1 MNIRFHSAARP
12 VRFRC
17 AIALALA
24 GVVAGCGRSDVEVY
38 RVAKEQPGVQAA
50 GQTMPPGHPD
60 TGELK
65 PGLKWQLPA
74 GWEEVPAGPMRAAS
88 FRVKSKEGKQADIGI
103 FPPGISGSD
112 LDNVNRWR
120 GQVGL
125 PPVSEPEL
133 SKLAQ
138 TVDVAGQSAQ
148 LFEASGA
155 GPNGEKSR
163 ILSAIQRRDGE
174 PWFFKMTGADELV
187 AQQKSAFIEF
197 LKSLN
202 FAAAPALPPS
212 HPAIGAMPMP
222 AQPGPAGA
230 GTEGQ
235 PAWQVPA
242 GWKEVPNAPFLVAK
256 FIINGAENSQ
266 AAVNVSVTG
275 GGLAINVNR
284 WRGQLGLGDLPEAEV
299 NKLLTPLA
307 GVAGGKAVLVDM
319 TGTDAKSGQKARL
332 VGVILT
338 QADKTWYYKLMGAE
352 PLVAQEKPAFVK
364 FMQSVKY

>member
-1 MNIRFHSAARP
+1 MKIRLNLTARP
-12 VRFRC
+12 VLVRC
-17 AIALALA
+17 AAALALA
-24 GVVAGCGRSDVEVY
+24 GAAAGCGRSDVQVY
-38 RVAKEQPGVQAA
+38 RVAKEQPGAQAP
-50 GQTMPPGHPD
+50 GQTLPPGHPD
-60 TGELK
+60 TGETK
-65 PGLKWQLPA
+65 ASLKWQLPA

-138 TVDVAGQSAQ
+138 TVEAAGQSAQ

-174 PWFFKMTGADELV
+174 PWFFKMTGDDEFV
-187 AQQKSAFIEF
+187 AQQKPAFIEF
-197 LKSLN
+197 LKSLS
-202 FAAAPALPPS
+202 FVAASALPPS
-212 HPAIGAMPMP
+212 HPAMGAMPMP
-222 AQPGPAGA
+222 AQPGPTGA
-230 GTEGQ
+230 GTEAK
-235 PAWQVPA
+235 PAWQVPT

-256 FIINGAENSQ
+256 FIITGSENSQ

-284 WRGQLGLGDLPEAEV
+284 WRGQLGLGDLPEGEV
-299 NKLLTPLA
+299 SKLLTPLE

-338 QADKTWYYKLMGAE
+338 QPDKTWYYKLMGAE
-352 PLVAQEKPAFVK
+352 PLVAQEKPAFIK
-364 FMQSVKY
+364 FVQSVKY